1 MKAVSILV
9 KCGIVQMLCAVSFLL
24 FKIFASNT
32 AGTFGVIAIVLY
44 AITGTTLLCLSCHPK
59 NLFLVLS
66 ANIFTLLALLG
77 ASGLSVIAGV
87 TIHYD
92 PTHNNQKVNQQ
103 AIVLLVNSL
112 VMLSA
117 TLASTSKICWLWFCT
132 SDAGSDSSLTN
143 LHVRVRDN
151 GGPNGASRS
160 TLQVVNERK
169 TPSRQPSSVEDNLF
183 QHLITGGS
191 EEEETEDA
199 PPSYL
204 IATGKIPC
212 THCRFTTRNKKDFVE
227 HFRRTPD
234 HWSCVACKTQ
244 FAEFKDFYRHVV
256 SPNCQN
262 SEN

>member
-1 MKAVSILV
+1 MVGWHHPGFNWFGESTSHVCRCLDPKQYLRNPPFANIWFQLWDWGMKAVSILV
-9 KCGIVQMLCAVSFLL
+9 KCGTVQMLCAVSFLL

-77 ASGLSVIAGV
+77 ASGLTVIAVV

-92 PTHNNQKVNQQ
+92 PTHNNQQVNQQ

-132 SDAGSDSSLTN
+132 SDTATDS
-143 LHVRVRDN
+143 R
-151 GGPNGASRS
+151 
-160 TLQVVNERK
+160 
-169 TPSRQPSSVEDNLF
+169 
-183 QHLITGGS
+183 
-191 EEEETEDA
+191 
-199 PPSYL
+199 
-204 IATGKIPC
+204 
-212 THCRFTTRNKKDFVE
+212 
-227 HFRRTPD
+227 
-234 HWSCVACKTQ
+234 
-244 FAEFKDFYRHVV
+244 
-256 SPNCQN
+256 
-262 SEN
+262 